1 MKKIRLL
8 TLLFL
13 IPLMANAQGI
23 NGSWT
28 GLLEAGPAKLNIVFN
43 INTDGTVTMDSPD
56 QGAMGLPAEVKYLK
70 DDSLAVEMPNIRAE
84 YAGKLVGEEIRG
96 TFSQMGHTFPLNLK
110 RGEIKV
116 NRPQMPQPPFEYTT
130 QEVTFH
136 NKGVNI
142 KTGQPTDGGEAW
154 LGGTLTYPKIR
165 STLSPC
171 NTGPASDTTKSAL
184 PPAASI

>member
-43 INTDGTVTMDSPD
+43 INADGTVTMDSPD

-70 DDSLAVEMPNIRAE
+70 DDSNHPCGIRREAC
-84 YAGKLVGEEIRG
+84 GRG
-96 TFSQMGHTFPLNLK
+96 DSRYFL
-110 RGEIKV
+110 
-116 NRPQMPQPPFEYTT
+116 
-130 QEVTFH
+130 
-136 NKGVNI
+136 
-142 KTGQPTDGGEAW
+142 TDGTP
-154 LGGTLTYPKIR
+154 L
-165 STLSPC
+165 
-171 NTGPASDTTKSAL
+171 PAQSETWGNESEPSAN
-184 PPAASI
+184 AAAPI

>member
-43 INTDGTVTMDSPD
+43 INADGTVTMDSPD

-70 DDSLAVEMPNIRAE
+70 DDSLALEMPNIRAD
-84 YAGKLVGEEIRG
+84 YAGTLVREEIRG
-96 TFSQMGHTFPLNLK
+96 TF
-110 RGEIKV
+110 
-116 NRPQMPQPPFEYTT
+116 
-130 QEVTFH
+130 
-136 NKGVNI
+136 
-142 KTGQPTDGGEAW
+142 
-154 LGGTLTYPKIR
+154 
-165 STLSPC
+165 
-171 NTGPASDTTKSAL
+171 
-184 PPAASI
+184 